1 MGCGV
6 VNIASISYVCDDIP
20 TGGMVKLFLAAKD
33 KTHATIDEN
42 GNVTDLYFDY
52 FNRPVEIGFDYRDG
66 YSNFVDAETTENNTV
81 SVNKPVINVQIPIMN
96 AAHRNAL
103 DGLVNYR
110 DNLVAFIESAAGT
123 KHMVGYNRGL
133 NITKI
138 EGKTGVTLG
147 DQNIY
152 QIEITGEEKE
162 LSYNVED
169 FWLYIDETAAHD
181 FGTDYNN
188 DYNK

>member
-147 DQNIY
+147 DPNIY